1 MKHGGSHS
9 RTIIFTEKKTEANE
23 VHLNSQLKI
32 ES

>member
-1 MKHGGSHS
+1 MTHGGSHS

-23 VHLNSQLKI
+23 VHLNSQLKV